1 MVTCTIIKFLYLYF
15 VLWIRHAYT
24 QFSGDIKP
32 LFPNQMLV
40 SESLANNLAC
50 DSHPS
55 NVTGWTIDSPGLD
68 VILPAHYSRKAFDP
82 TQIDFL
88 KTLYSKL
95 YNVSVSNL
103 VLSSIFKKYSS
114 VTLNS
119 VQFGTYRIQASFFSI
134 AIVVWDAA
142 LFWFV
147 VYNGE
152 YISFHMSIY
161 SFYENVSAINEE
173 NKFIC

>member
-1 MVTCTIIKFLYLYF
+1 ML
-15 VLWIRHAYT
+15 A
-24 QFSGDIKP
+24 QFSGDTKP

-40 SESLANNLAC
+40 SGSLADNLAC

-55 NVTGWTIDSPGLD
+55 DVTGWTIDSPGLD
-68 VILPAHYSRKAFDP
+68 VILPAHYLRHAFDP

-95 YNVSVSNL
+95 YKVSSL

-114 VTLNS
+114 ATLNS
-119 VQFGTYRIQASFFSI
+119 VQFGTYRTRASFFSI
-134 AIVVWDAA
+134 ASIVWDDA
-142 LFWFV
+142 LFGLSSTMVNTSAFIQV
-147 VYNGE
+147 FRVAC
-152 YISFHMSIY
+152 ID

-173 NKFIC
+173 NKLIC